1 MDTIQAIKERRAIN
15 YFEPGKPLPD
25 KTLDELLELANL
37 APSSFDLQPWKVV
50 AVRDPERKKKLR
62 DCAMNQQKV
71 EEASAVL
78 IMVADPDGVEE
89 NKDRMLESWASLGY
103 MKPEARGAYS
113 EVIDSL
119 YGARESLTRKLFATK
134 NTALYAMT
142 LMIAAKGIG
151 LETHPMDGFDEAC
164 IKKEFGIPEDKII
177 IMLIAVGHLRSG
189 AELLPRP
196 FRRELDEFVSHERY
210 SRK

>member
-15 YFEPGKPLPD
+15 YFEPGKTLPD
-25 KTLDELLELANL
+25 ETLDELLELANL

-50 AVRDPERKKKLR
+50 AVREPGRKKKLR
-62 DCAMNQQKV
+62 ECAMNQQKI
-71 EEASAVL
+71 EEASAIL

-89 NKDRMLESWASLGY
+89 NKDRMLESWQSLGY

-113 EVIDSL
+113 GVIDSL
-119 YGARESLTRKLFATK
+119 YGKRDSLTRKLFAAK

-142 LMIAAKGIG
+142 LMIAAKGMG

-164 IKKEFGIPEDKII
+164 LKKEFGIPEDKII
-177 IMLIAVGHLRSG
+177 IMLIAVGHLKSG
-189 AELLPRP
+189 TKLLPRP

>member
-62 DCAMNQQKV
+62 ECAMNQQKV

-103 MKPEARGAYS
+103 IKPEARGGYS

-119 YGARESLTRKLFATK
+119 YGERSSLTRKLFAAK
-134 NTALYAMT
+134 NAALYAMT
-142 LMIAAKGIG
+142 LMIAAKGMG

-164 IKKEFGIPEDKII
+164 IKKEFDIPGDKVI